1 MDPGFAPSSRLSAV
15 HFLTYTGPQLCSISV
30 KKITNPETFDSLLH
44 PNLGG
49 LYDPSL
55 GPSDKFDL
63 CGTCGLNYVHC
74 PGHMGHIALPL
85 PVYHP
90 VFFMSLYQL
99 LRASCWACHRL
110 LAPPLRLALVRGQLE
125 LLDRGCLEEAA
136 SLEERVVADL
146 GSERL
151 KDADSCVQVVS
162 AMVSQHQRTGPTARA
177 HSKNMVETKRRMV
190 QEFLKQCSSGTS
202 SCPHCSAPFRPLRQ
216 DGRVR
221 IFMKGLSNKQGA
233 QWRAA
238 LLKERGGGGGG
249 GGGGEEVRQTLLHSS
264 GKQDVTEQLYVSPV
278 EVKVHVQHMWE
289 RERQLLSALF
299 GGATT
304 EKGLSITDLFFLT
317 VLPVP
322 PSRFRPV
329 SPSPGT
335 HLSTR

>member
-1 MDPGFAPSSRLSAV
+1 MVDVRGMDPGFAPSSRLSAV
-15 HFLTYTGPQLCSISV
+15 RFLTYTGPQLCSISV

-55 GPSDKFDL
+55 GPSDKYDL

-74 PGHMGHIALPL
+74 PGHVGHIALPL

-110 LAPPLRLALVRGQLE
+110 LATPLRLALVRGQLE
-125 LLDRGCLEEAA
+125 LLERGWLEVAA
-136 SLEERVVADL
+136 GLEERVLADL
-146 GSERL
+146 GSERV

-162 AMVSQHQRTGPTARA
+162 AIVSQHPQMGDTSQL
-177 HSKNMVETKRRMV
+177 HSKNMVETKRRTV
-190 QEFLKQCSSGTS
+190 QGFLKQCSSGTS

-221 IFMKGLSNKQGA
+221 IFMKGLSKKQGA

-238 LLKERGGGGGG
+238 LQKERGGGGG
-249 GGGGEEVRQTLLHSS
+249 EEGQTLLYSS
-264 GKQDVTEQLYVSPV
+264 DKQDVTEQLYVSPV

-329 SPSPGT
+329 S
-335 HLSTR
+335 